1 MIDNGVKKTNL
12 KHYSKMK
19 KYIITLLALIFCHSL
34 TAQTDG
40 CLIIKEYSPDEWHV
54 MHGTTYVDMDDD
66 GEWDFKYYKET
77 SSSMMSAPSV
87 LARNAS
93 CFHAISDAYYLY
105 YDNVYPD
112 LDTPFSDSTLSWNG
126 QWIHPEIAYVGQ
138 YHLDTMVFK
147 AGIRNG
153 TEGEYY
159 YGWMEAYAVVT
170 YNYDSVWFYLAR
182 TGFCTIPNYP
192 LKWGQTSLTEDVEE
206 IESVSYVMLYPNPSN
221 GMVTIMG
228 KDLKSAEV
236 INALGQR
243 VASVTG
249 ESERLQIDLNGL
261 PAGIY
266 FVNISDAEGR
276 KCVRKVVKE

>member
-1 MIDNGVKKTNL
+1 
-12 KHYSKMK
+12 MK
-19 KYIITLLALIFCHSL
+19 KKLFILLVLLNSFYLMAQNGGGLIV
-34 TAQTDG
+34 
-40 CLIIKEYSPDEWHV
+40 KEYSADGWHV

-77 SSSMMSAPSV
+77 SSSMMSAPSI

-112 LDTPFSDSTLSWNG
+112 LDTPFSDSTLSWDG

-153 TEGEYY
+153 IEGEYF

-182 TGFCTIPNYP
+182 TAYCTIPNYP
-192 LKWGQTSLTEDVEE
+192 LRWGQTSLTEDIVENE
-206 IESVSYVMLYPNPSN
+206 ATAFATLHPNPTT
-221 GMVTIMG
+221 GQATIMG
-228 KDLKSAEV
+228 QDLKAAV
-236 INALGQR
+236 VFNTLGQQ
-243 VASVTG
+243 VATASG
-249 ESERLQIDLNGL
+249 EGETLHIDIANL
-261 PAGIY
+261 PAGVY
-266 FVNISDAEGR
+266 FVNVTDNDGR
-276 KCVRKVVKE
+276 KCVRKVMKE